1 MRSEAFCRPDV
12 FSVFST
18 VRHFLLN
25 QLTWRNEDLVNLS
38 KLMLQLRPTVE
49 RSGSLVPASYHRKPA
64 ILDKSLPLIREYS
77 SGSFAAEK
85 RIQASASAW
94 SRASFPGQRSVTEAH
109 PRRLAGADPTNSSRI
124 YFPCSADNT
133 FKSSLSSLLLPP
145 QDPAEQRKGSAA
157 KYEMLS
163 CREQFSCKNMFVA
176 ELIRTVQ
183 QPQCLFTYF
192 PENIY
197 IFWSN
202 GKLSCLK

>member
-25 QLTWRNEDLVNLS
+25 QLTWRKEDLVNLS

-77 SGSFAAEK
+77 SGSFAVEK

-109 PRRLAGADPTNSSRI
+109 PRRLAAPTRPIPAEFISLVALTILSNHL
-124 YFPCSADNT
+124 FPPCSFPHRILQN
-133 FKSSLSSLLLPP
+133 K
-145 QDPAEQRKGSAA
+145 EKAA
-157 KYEMLS
+157 RPSMK
-163 CREQFSCKNMFVA
+163 C
-176 ELIRTVQ
+176 
-183 QPQCLFTYF
+183 
-192 PENIY
+192 
-197 IFWSN
+197 
-202 GKLSCLK
+202 

>member
-25 QLTWRNEDLVNLS
+25 QLTWRKEDLVNLS

-109 PRRLAGADPTNSSRI
+109 PRRLAGADSTNSSRI

-133 FKSSLSSLLLPP
+133 FKSSLSSLSFSGGLCPSGHRLGTVKLKSHAHSLLPGYLSL
-145 QDPAEQRKGSAA
+145 PAHPAIISRSVRPSPKLESGL
-157 KYEMLS
+157 EHLS
-163 CREQFSCKNMFVA
+163 
-176 ELIRTVQ
+176 Q
-183 QPQCLFTYF
+183 Q
-192 PENIY
+192 
-197 IFWSN
+197 
-202 GKLSCLK
+202 GK